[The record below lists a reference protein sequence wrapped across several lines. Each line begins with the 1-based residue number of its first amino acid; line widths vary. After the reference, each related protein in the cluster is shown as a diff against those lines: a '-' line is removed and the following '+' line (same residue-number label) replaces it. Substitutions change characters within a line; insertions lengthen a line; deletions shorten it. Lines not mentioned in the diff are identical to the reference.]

1 MQYGIS
7 VAQIAP
13 TLLRLQ
19 ESNDKEESE
28 PFCRDLI
35 NKAQRTILHPWNPLP
50 FELLEAS
57 DLSVLIS
64 HKFSLCTQHES
75 LEVSYQGTTAWFLHI
90 FEPTQKFSEPKTC
103 VDQPAR
109 KPTFL
114 AILPS
119 KMVVFDHF

>member
-13 TLLRLQ
+13 TLVRLQ
-19 ESNDKEESE
+19 QSNDKEESE

-90 FEPTQKFSEPKTC
+90 FEPTQKFSAMP
-103 VDQPAR
+103 
-109 KPTFL
+109 F
-114 AILPS
+114 
-119 KMVVFDHF
+119 FDF